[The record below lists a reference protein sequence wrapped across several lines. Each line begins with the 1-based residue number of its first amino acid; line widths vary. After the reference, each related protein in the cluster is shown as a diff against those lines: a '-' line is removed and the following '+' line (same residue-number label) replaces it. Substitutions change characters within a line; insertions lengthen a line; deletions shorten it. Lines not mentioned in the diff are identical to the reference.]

1 MNWRRAAVL
10 ALGGYL
16 IGSVSF
22 ARIVGRRA
30 GSGDLE
36 EIAMP
41 LPGGAEIDY
50 RGVTATSVAAR
61 SGPVWGVVTGVLD
74 ASKAALPTLV
84 ARRLWPDDSSHL
96 VVATGVLV
104 GHNYPLYH
112 GFRGG
117 KGQTPFY
124 GTVLAVD
131 PLAVPAAN
139 AAAVLVGVGLL
150 KEMLAAYT
158 LGMWFTVPWF
168 LWRGRRPEAAYAL
181 LANGLFTVAMIPEIR
196 DYVALRRDGQLAAMS
211 SWREFVTSYPA
222 LAARRRPPAP

>member
-1 MNWRRAAVL
+1 
-10 ALGGYL
+10 
-16 IGSVSF
+16 
-22 ARIVGRRA
+22 
-30 GSGDLE
+30 
-36 EIAMP
+36 MP

-84 ARRLWPDDSSHL
+84 ARRLWPGDSSHL

-168 LWRGRRPEAAYAL
+168 LWRGRRPEAGYAL